1 MFAPLPSTVPS
12 LNENRITPEKID
24 LGKALFFDPRMSAS
38 GVFSCNSCHNLATGG
53 DDNMPVSI
61 GHGWQK
67 GPRNS
72 PTVLNAVFNQ
82 AQFWDGRAPDL
93 AEQAK
98 GPVQAGVEMAN
109 TPDNVLL
116 TLNSMPQYVE
126 WFEASFPQEDEPVSF
141 DNFAKAIEAYE
152 ATLITPSPFD
162 AWLNGDDGAMTEEE
176 VRGLQTFVDAGCAS
190 CHSGI
195 NLGGNGYYPF
205 GLVERP
211 GAEILPE
218 GDKGRYIVTET
229 VDHYRAIR
237 DMLSLQPSLDEQ
249 DHERRR
255 EAASGSLAATP
266 RRRLLDPGPTGRIGT
281 GRSQR
286 RSDRG
291 QRRSDRGERYRV
303 AYTYAPPPRPVAMA
317 RVPYAEAA
325 DVPDEYEDL
334 LESSLQGKPL
344 HVYQS
349 IGNNPEVLA
358 GLRSFLGSLWAD
370 SGLTD
375 RERELVILA
384 VASEVG
390 NRYEW
395 HQHVNIARGVGV
407 DDDQIAALG
416 RGDTDPFGEEG
427 TTLVEYALAV
437 VRGEVDAIAHDEV
450 AALYD
455 DETVV
460 GIAAAAE
467 GYDALGGLID
477 AFDLELEPGTEFH
490 GWDPR

>member
-67 GPRNS
+67 GSRNS

-229 VDHYRAIR
+229 VD
-237 DMLSLQPSLDEQ
+237 
-249 DHERRR
+249 
-255 EAASGSLAATP
+255 
-266 RRRLLDPGPTGRIGT
+266 
-281 GRSQR
+281 
-286 RSDRG
+286 
-291 QRRSDRGERYRV
+291 
-303 AYTYAPPPRPVAMA
+303 
-317 RVPYAEAA
+317 
-325 DVPDEYEDL
+325 DEYVFRAAPLRNIALTAPYFHSGVVWDLRTAVEIMASSQLGADLSEDEVSDITAFL
-334 LESSLQGKPL
+334 GALTGEM
-344 HVYQS
+344 
-349 IGNNPEVLA
+349 PEVVYPILPVET
-358 GLRSFLGSLWAD
+358 AD
-370 SGLTD
+370 TPTPS
-375 RERELVILA
+375 
-384 VASEVG
+384 
-390 NRYEW
+390 
-395 HQHVNIARGVGV
+395 
-407 DDDQIAALG
+407 
-416 RGDTDPFGEEG
+416 
-427 TTLVEYALAV
+427 
-437 VRGEVDAIAHDEV
+437 GEV
-450 AALYD
+450 
-455 DETVV
+455 
-460 GIAAAAE
+460 
-467 GYDALGGLID
+467 
-477 AFDLELEPGTEFH
+477 
-490 GWDPR
+490 R